1 MRSRVLYV
9 KNARANA
16 LPMINDPRLHD
27 HRKRHSNI
35 TAPRADEGIDMLTS
49 VSFLKKN
56 AARFVCA
63 AVIFCSALLSG
74 CAGGSI
80 NNATQTS
87 AQPPVRPDNI
97 YVYTF
102 NSDPEQVKLD
112 NGGVLKKLKSQ
123 LGGSSAAQQQ
133 SADALA
139 VREQVANEIVHQLQS
154 MGLRAIRSDIPA
166 PADQNVLM
174 VEGSFDT
181 IDSGNRR
188 RRMLIGLGAGKS
200 EVSSS
205 VQILYKP
212 AGGTARLVQSFNA
225 TGDSGNAPGMV
236 ETAGVGAAAGS
247 IATSAAV
254 GGGLHAMSET
264 KKTGVSADAQR
275 LADAVAKQ
283 VAQIG
288 VSAGWLSTA
297 HLKG

>member
-1 MRSRVLYV
+1 
-9 KNARANA
+9 
-16 LPMINDPRLHD
+16 
-27 HRKRHSNI
+27 
-35 TAPRADEGIDMLTS
+35 MLTS

-56 AARFVCA
+56 AARFACVAMVC
-63 AVIFCSALLSG
+63 CGTLLTG

-87 AQPPVRPDNI
+87 AEPQVRPDNI

-102 NSDPEQVKLD
+102 DSNPDQVKLD
-112 NGGVLKKLKSQ
+112 NGGMLQKLKSH
-123 LGGSSAAQQQ
+123 LDGSSAADKQ
-133 SADALA
+133 SADAIA

-166 PADQNVLM
+166 PADQNVLL
-174 VEGSFDT
+174 VQGSFDT
-181 IDSGNRR
+181 IDAGNRR
-188 RRMLIGLGAGKS
+188 RRVLIGLGAGKS

-225 TGDSGNAPGMV
+225 TGDSGKAPGMA

-254 GGGLHAMSET
+254 GGGLHAVSET
-264 KKTGVSADAQR
+264 RKAGVSADAKR

-288 VSAGWLSTA
+288 VSGGWLSTE
-297 HLKG
+297 HIKG